1 MNWFEQPCRLPS
13 VEFFEQA
20 QAHQSNLTKPPG
32 SLGQL
37 EQVACQL
44 SAMQERQSPSLD
56 RIHISIFAADHGIA
70 KQGVSA
76 FPQSV
81 TLQMISNFLAGG
93 AAISVLAQQMQA
105 ELEVV
110 NCGCNG
116 EISDAIGLINKP
128 IAKGTADFSIQP
140 AMAEDELLLA
150 LQLGHEAAD
159 RAHQQNSDLFIGG
172 EMGIANTSSATALAA
187 SQLGLPVADLVGP
200 GTGVDAQQ
208 LQHKREVIDRAI
220 ARYDLA
226 TPLQRLQTFGGFEIA
241 ALCGA
246 YIRAAQ
252 IGIPVLVD
260 GFISSTAALMAVS
273 INSSVRPW
281 LIFSHAGAEP
291 GHQVV
296 LRALDASPLLSIGMR
311 LGEGSGA
318 AVVVSLL
325 RSAVE
330 LHNSMATFADAG
342 VDGKAS

>member
-20 QAHQSNLTKPPG
+20 QTHQLNLTKPPG

-44 SAMQERQSPSLD
+44 SAMQERQYPSLD

-70 KQGVSA
+70 EQGVSA

-200 GTGVDAQQ
+200 GTGVEAQQ
-208 LQHKREVIDRAI
+208 LQHKRDVIDRAI

-226 TPLQRLQTFGGFEIA
+226 TPLQRLQTLGGFEIA

-246 YIRAAQ
+246 YIRATQ
-252 IGIPVLVD
+252 IGLPVLVD

-342 VDGKAS
+342 VDGKES